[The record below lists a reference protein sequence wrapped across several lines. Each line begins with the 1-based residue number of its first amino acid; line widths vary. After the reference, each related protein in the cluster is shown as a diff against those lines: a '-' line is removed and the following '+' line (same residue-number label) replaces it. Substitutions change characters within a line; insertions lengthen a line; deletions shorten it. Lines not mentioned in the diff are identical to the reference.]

1 MRRLS
6 DLFSPNLQPL
16 RLRLAGVV
24 QSLQEQALA
33 LRQQALAQSLSDF
46 RESVHEPFL
55 FVIVGEVKTGKS
67 SFINALLATGTEVV
81 AVAPDPC
88 TDTIQQVMYGQ
99 QREEIVINPYLKK
112 ILMPVEILKDISIV
126 DTPGTNTISE
136 HHQEITER
144 YIPRADLVVFVFEA
158 KNPYRQSA
166 WDFFRF
172 IHQDWHKKI
181 VFVLQ
186 QADLMEP
193 ADLEVNIQGLRRHAE
208 KQGITAPVV
217 FALSAKQELAGLE
230 QSGFGPLREY
240 IRENITGLDA
250 GLLKLRSNL
259 DSCRQYHRKL
269 GEHLQLMQ
277 ETLVADRAFRREVS
291 LALEEQAQRSNK
303 QIEQLVERIIS
314 DYDKITG
321 QGKEQLGKELGVLP
335 LLGKSFR
342 AMISKSASPQA
353 TMQAFSAELEQTLKA
368 SFTQRIHD
376 GMEEIADSIR
386 QMAQII
392 DLKIKTNGGLA
403 RPQSDVFG
411 DISDKRKL
419 VLQELKENF
428 GEFMGR
434 AESFVG
440 REVFPEAAAFTPN
453 VAAGSGMAVIGVVL
467 ATVSTLPALDITG
480 GLISALGV
488 LFAGGTIVLKR
499 GSILKGYR
507 DEIAR
512 GRDLLAQAL
521 DSKLKAYV
529 AHIRSK
535 IEGNFAE
542 FDQLLQAQQV
552 FAEEQAGQSAAIAE
566 SMDQLRKKLG

>member
-1 MRRLS
+1 
-6 DLFSPNLQPL
+6 
-16 RLRLAGVV
+16 
-24 QSLQEQALA
+24 
-33 LRQQALAQSLSDF
+33 
-46 RESVHEPFL
+46 
-55 FVIVGEVKTGKS
+55 
-67 SFINALLATGTEVV
+67 
-81 AVAPDPC
+81 
-88 TDTIQQVMYGQ
+88 
-99 QREEIVINPYLKK
+99 
-112 ILMPVEILKDISIV
+112 
-126 DTPGTNTISE
+126 
-136 HHQEITER
+136 
-144 YIPRADLVVFVFEA
+144 
-158 KNPYRQSA
+158 
-166 WDFFRF
+166 
-172 IHQDWHKKI
+172 
-181 VFVLQ
+181 
-186 QADLMEP
+186 MEP